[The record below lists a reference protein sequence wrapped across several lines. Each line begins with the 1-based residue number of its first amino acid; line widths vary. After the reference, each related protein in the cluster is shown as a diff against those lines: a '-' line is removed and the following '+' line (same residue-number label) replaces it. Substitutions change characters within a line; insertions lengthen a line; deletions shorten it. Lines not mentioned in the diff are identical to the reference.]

1 MYREVMAKKFETM
14 LGDMLLQRTTTSSS
28 TIILLAHKQGDPTT
42 SIQGRTRTITNR
54 EHRLQEVIISTT
66 ITVVEV
72 LMFEVQAAE
81 VRAAEVLLQDQVLAP
96 VHRHQVE
103 EINNHTHS
111 N

>member
-1 MYREVMAKKFETM
+1 
-14 LGDMLLQRTTTSSS
+14 
-28 TIILLAHKQGDPTT
+28 
-42 SIQGRTRTITNR
+42 
-54 EHRLQEVIISTT
+54 
-66 ITVVEV
+66 
-72 LMFEVQAAE
+72 MFEVQAAE